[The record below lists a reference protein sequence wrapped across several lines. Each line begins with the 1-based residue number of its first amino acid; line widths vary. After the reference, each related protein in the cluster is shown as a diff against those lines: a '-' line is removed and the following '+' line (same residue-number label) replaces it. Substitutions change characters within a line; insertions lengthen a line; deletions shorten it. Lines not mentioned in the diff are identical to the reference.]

1 MTTQAPIDFTLLSAR
16 NDGIPRQ
23 KVVVANGAT
32 FVALALESKQLN
44 HVYGTLYMHVHS
56 STRRCYV
63 GITDQVVGKRWHS
76 GIAYKNN
83 RRFGHALAKYG
94 WSEFESYVLA
104 LFDSRDGLNAAE
116 VQAIAAAGGHK
127 SSYTFNLSPGG
138 DMVAENDKPLVGIH
152 LPTGKQQTFK
162 SGADAARMLRMNVD
176 MPMAVARGERTS
188 VADWWFRFADKTEA
202 LPPEIWGEDLRV
214 KGIRRRF
221 GKAVV
226 AIHYETGET
235 REFPTTTSA
244 ALALGVEQTAIS
256 QVSNGISV
264 SAKGWWVRFADDV
277 DRKMP
282 TMHGL
287 AVTRAKRD
295 RKIYATNLKTGK
307 KREFRNCTVADTELG
322 IYKGASSMVAS
333 GGRTSAAGWWFSYK
347 KDAMPP
353 TEYKGVLVA
362 KARSKAVI
370 ATHVATSTVKHYG
383 SAKAA
388 ASDLGMS
395 RAAISKSI
403 KNGGKPTMGYSFN
416 FADTTE

>member
-1 MTTQAPIDFTLLSAR
+1 MKTQAPFDFTLLSAR

-23 KVVVANGAT
+23 QVVVANGAT
-32 FVALALESKQLN
+32 FVALAIETKQLN
-44 HVYGTLYMHVHS
+44 DVYGALYIHVHR

-63 GITDQVVGKRWHS
+63 GITDQVIGKRWHS

-94 WSEFESYVLA
+94 WSEFDSYVLA
-104 LFDSRDGLNAAE
+104 LLDSRDSLNAAE
-116 VQAIAAAGGHK
+116 VQAIATAGGHK

-138 DMVAENDKPLVGIH
+138 DMVAENDKPLVGVY

-188 VADWWFRFADKTEA
+188 VADWWFRFAEETEA
-202 LPPEIWGEDLRV
+202 LPPEVWGEDLRV
-214 KGIRRRF
+214 QGIRRRF
-221 GKAVV
+221 GKRVV

-235 REFPTTTSA
+235 REFPTTMAA
-244 ALALGVEQTAIS
+244 ALALGAEQTAIS
-256 QVSNGISV
+256 QVARGISI

-282 TMHGL
+282 ALHGSAL
-287 AVTRAKRD
+287 SRSKRD
-295 RKIYATNLKTGK
+295 RKIFATNLETGK
-307 KREFRNCTVADTELG
+307 QLEFRNCTVADTELG
-322 IYKGASSMVAS
+322 IYKGASSMVAL
-333 GGRTSAAGWWFSYK
+333 GERASAAGWWFSYK
-347 KDAMPP
+347 KDALPP
-353 TEYKGVLVA
+353 NEYKGALVA
-362 KARSKAVI
+362 KARSKPVVATHI
-370 ATHVATSTVKHYG
+370 ATCTVKRYD

-388 ASDLGMS
+388 AAELGMS

-403 KNGGKPTMGYSFN
+403 NNGGKPTMGYSFN
-416 FADTTE
+416 FADTT